1 MEMSRS
7 AAQIVSGG
15 MFDVFDPKI
24 DDIRLDDIAHALA
37 MTCRFNGH
45 SSRFYSV
52 AEHSVHVSRVAETLT
67 AGAGKRGVL
76 HDGHEAYAGD
86 MIYPLKH
93 SGMFDDFLLLED
105 SLEKLVLA
113 RFAALDPQYE
123 EAVHHA
129 DMAMVQI
136 ERLHLFPR
144 TPEADD
150 AWAQHEG
157 DPTLVPDYCL
167 PQCWQPDLAKVL
179 FLERCKEVGL

>member
-1 MEMSRS
+1 MSRS
-7 AAQIVSGG
+7 AAQIASGG
-15 MFDVFDPKI
+15 MFDVLNPDPQA
-24 DDIRLDDIAHALA
+24 IRLEDIAHSLA

-52 AEHSVHVSRVAETLT
+52 AEHSVHVSRVAEQILP
-67 AGAGKRGVL
+67 GAGKRGVL
-76 HDGHEAYAGD
+76 HDGHESYAGD

-93 SGMFDDFLLLED
+93 SGEFDGFLELED
-105 SLEKLVLA
+105 RLEALVLT
-113 RFAALDPQYE
+113 RFGALDPATE
-123 EAVHHA
+123 EAVKIA

-144 TPEADD
+144 TPEADE
-150 AWAQHEG
+150 AWAEHPG

-167 PQCWQPDLAKVL
+167 PQCWLPDMAKVL